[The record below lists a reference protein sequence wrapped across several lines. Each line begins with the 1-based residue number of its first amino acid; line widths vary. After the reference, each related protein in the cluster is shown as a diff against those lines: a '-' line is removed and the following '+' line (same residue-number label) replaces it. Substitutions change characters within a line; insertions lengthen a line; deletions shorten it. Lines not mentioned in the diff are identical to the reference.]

1 MFDMQKIGRQI
12 SSLRKKKGMTQME
25 LADALG
31 ISYQAVSN
39 WERGNTMPDIS
50 KLPELAEIF
59 GVSIEEI
66 LCDERKGKIAEEMS
80 EGKMPEMTK
89 EELADFAPILP
100 QEQFQKNFEENQS
113 REPWNLSDLFALAPF
128 MEEEDVGRFA
138 LKFADSGHAP
148 SEFVGLAPFMD
159 EKSLGE
165 IVNSLT
171 ESGHAPSEFA
181 GLVPFMDEESF
192 GKIVDRLSGRGYAP
206 SEFVALAPFM
216 REEDLERLVRDYLAG
231 GGSFAGL
238 ASVAP
243 FLGEGAIKNLFKGFG
258 KE

>member
-1 MFDMQKIGRQI
+1 
-12 SSLRKKKGMTQME
+12 
-25 LADALG
+25 
-31 ISYQAVSN
+31 
-39 WERGNTMPDIS
+39 
-50 KLPELAEIF
+50 
-59 GVSIEEI
+59 
-66 LCDERKGKIAEEMS
+66 MS
-80 EGKMPEMTK
+80 K

-165 IVNSLT
+165 IVNRLT
-171 ESGHAPSEFA
+171 ESGHAPSE
-181 GLVPFMDEESF
+181 
-192 GKIVDRLSGRGYAP
+192 
-206 SEFVALAPFM
+206 
-216 REEDLERLVRDYLAG
+216 
-231 GGSFAGL
+231 FAGL